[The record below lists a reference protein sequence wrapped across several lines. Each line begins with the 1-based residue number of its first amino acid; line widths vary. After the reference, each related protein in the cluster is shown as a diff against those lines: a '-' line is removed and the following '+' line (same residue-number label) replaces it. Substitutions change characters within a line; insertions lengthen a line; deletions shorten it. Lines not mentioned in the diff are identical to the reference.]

1 MVWYDSLQT
10 IVYQELDIYIKSR
23 KILQKE
29 IKDLV
34 NQKSY
39 AKKSKRSY
47 LVNMSA
53 SQNYNSHAST
63 MRISKGFLSSGESN
77 NKPGRRAGT
86 GGVGS
91 LALLPGRY
99 KMSCCTPQH

>member
-10 IVYQELDIYIKSR
+10 VVYQELDIYIKSR

-34 NQKSY
+34 NQKSC

-63 MRISKGFLSSGESN
+63 RRISKGFLSFGESN
-77 NKPGRRAGT
+77 N
-86 GGVGS
+86 
-91 LALLPGRY
+91 
-99 KMSCCTPQH
+99 